1 MNLPEWYAIINYR
14 DKSEVMT
21 MSWFSNKKKVLHP
34 SGELW
39 QGATRILEAL
49 QAAGR
54 EAYVV
59 GGAVRD
65 LVLKQTPH
73 DYDIVTQA
81 KPDEIIAVMGQ
92 AGFTTTGVVGKSFG
106 VVVVTVPEGSYE
118 VATFRRERYGADS
131 HRPEVVE
138 YADTLRE
145 DVARRDFTVNGMA
158 MTRDGEIIDLVDG
171 MKDIKSRT
179 LRTIGN
185 ASERFQEDALRLFRA
200 CRFVGKLG
208 FLPHRSLLDGMAP
221 NFKRVEGLSL
231 ERVRQELD
239 GLLVTPHVAK
249 GLDVLVQSGLADCN
263 CRVLVGGKYQTIPIL
278 PELHHLVGL
287 PQQPE
292 FHAFDGWVHTLAVV
306 EAIKPDLTLRWA
318 ALLHDVAKGM
328 EGIRGFNNGR
338 ITDRG
343 HDKMGAEMAEVIL
356 TRLQYPKKMV
366 QRVAWLVSS
375 HMRFHYFANNQE
387 ADPWKWMR
395 KEAQSGNFRKS
406 DDLKEAV
413 LQMAEVCAADVIGC
427 GRPHSSTDGTY
438 AMGDCLAAITE
449 SMPIHTRDLAYG
461 PELPALLGAQTGEIL
476 QQLLVQVRSGQ
487 VANEPEALMEAAKR
501 KLARKARKEL

>member
-1 MNLPEWYAIINYR
+1 
-14 DKSEVMT
+14 
-21 MSWFSNKKKVLHP
+21 MSWFTSKKITLEP
-34 SGELW
+34 SGEIW
-39 QGATRILEAL
+39 QGATRILRAL
-49 QAAGR
+49 ADAGF
-54 EAYVV
+54 EAYVI

-73 DYDIVTQA
+73 DYDIVTKARPDDIIDIMA
-81 KPDEIIAVMGQ
+81 K
-92 AGFTTTGVVGKSFG
+92 AGFNTTGVVGKSFG
-106 VVVVTVPEGSYE
+106 VVVVMVPEGSYE

-131 HRPEVVE
+131 HRPEEVV
-138 YADTLRE
+138 YADTLEE

-158 MTRDGEIIDLVDG
+158 MTAQGEVIDLVG
-171 MKDIKSRT
+171 GLKDIKSLT

-185 ASERFQEDALRLFRA
+185 AEERFQEDALRLFRA

-208 FLPHRSLLDGMAP
+208 FLPHHSLLDGMAP

-239 GLLVTPHVAK
+239 GLLVTPHAAK

-263 CRVLVGGKYQTIPIL
+263 CRILMAGEYELVPIL

-292 FHAFDGWVHTLAVV
+292 FHAYDGWVHTLAIVQ
-306 EAIKPDLTLRWA
+306 AIKPDLTLRWA

-328 EGIRGFNNGR
+328 DCIRGFHNGR

-343 HDKMGAEMAEVIL
+343 HDQLGAQMAEVIL

-375 HMRFHYFANNQE
+375 HMRFHFFANNQD
-387 ADPWKWMR
+387 ADPWRWMR
-395 KEAQSGNFRKS
+395 KEAQSGRFRKS
-406 DDLKEAV
+406 SELKEAV
-413 LQMAEVCAADVIGC
+413 QQMAEVCAADVIGC

-438 AMGDCLAAITE
+438 AMGECLAAITE
-449 SMPIHTRDLAYG
+449 SVPIHTRDLAYG
-461 PELPALLGAQTGEIL
+461 PELPALLGDKTGEIL
-476 QQLLVQVRSGQ
+476 QALLVQVRSGQ

-501 KLARKARKEL
+501 KLARKARKE

>member
-1 MNLPEWYAIINYR
+1 
-14 DKSEVMT
+14 
-21 MSWFSNKKKVLHP
+21 MSWFTAKKIVLKP
-34 SGELW
+34 NGELW
-39 QGATRILEAL
+39 QGAVRILGALAEA
-49 QAAGR
+49 GF
-54 EAYVV
+54 ESYVI

-65 LVLKQTPH
+65 LVLKQMPH
-73 DYDIVTQA
+73 DYDIVTNA
-81 KPDEIIAVMGQ
+81 RPDDIMTVMEK
-92 AGFTTTGVVGKSFG
+92 AGYATTGVVGKSFG

-118 VATFRRERYGADS
+118 VATFRRERYGSDS
-131 HRPEVVE
+131 HRPEVIE
-138 YADTLRE
+138 YADTLQE

-158 MTRDGEIIDLVDG
+158 MTANGEVIDLVDG
-171 MKDIKSRT
+171 LKDIKSRT

-221 NFKRVEGLSL
+221 NFDRVAGLSL

-239 GLLVTPHVAK
+239 GLLITPHVAK
-249 GLDVLVQSGLADCN
+249 GLDVLVKSGLADCH
-263 CRVLVGGKYQTIPIL
+263 CRVLVNGAYEPVDIL

-292 FHAFDGWVHTLAVV
+292 FHAYDGWVHTLAVV
-306 EAIKPDLTLRWA
+306 QAIKPDLTLRWA

-328 EGIRGFNNGR
+328 DGIRGFNKGR

-343 HDKMGAEMAEVIL
+343 HDKMGAEMAETIL

-366 QRVAWLVSS
+366 QRVHWLVSS
-375 HMRFHYFANNQE
+375 HMRFHYFANTQE
-387 ADPWKWMR
+387 ADPWRWMR
-395 KEAQSGNFRKS
+395 KEAQSGQFRKS
-406 DDLKEAV
+406 SDLKEAV

-427 GRPHSSTDGTY
+427 GRPNSSTDGTY

-461 PELPALLGAQTGEIL
+461 PELPALLGNQTGDIL

-487 VANEPEALMEAAKR
+487 VANEPEALLEAAKR